1 VPDAIYQ
8 EEIMDNFQMPELTV
22 GDMVLFFDNPFSPQE
37 GSMGWV
43 ASKPGTQTISVL
55 VYAQNTGLVEKPS
68 VRHADDPFWKNSETA
83 AAWGRWGC
91 FRVHPS
97 TTAIKEIH
105 ALLTKSKIEAARNN
119 KKVEAA

>member
-1 VPDAIYQ
+1 M
-8 EEIMDNFQMPELTV
+8 ENFQLPELAV

-68 VRHADDPFWKNSETA
+68 VRHADDPFWRTSETA
-83 AAWGRWGC
+83 QAWGKWGC
-91 FRVHPS
+91 FRVHPN
-97 TTAIKEIH
+97 TIALKEIH
-105 ALLTKSKIEAARNN
+105 ALLTKAKIDAAKNSKKESAT
-119 KKVEAA
+119 